1 MASNIETLRSV
12 IKSWRSLDIDGV
24 LEHIHDDL
32 VWNNSGGLKPAL
44 RGKEA
49 MREVLEGFA
58 AIIKEGRW
66 RLFDWAEVGN
76 TVWMEGVEEFFTHD
90 GKHVAI
96 PYAGILEFQD
106 GLIVNWREYFEG
118 RILEDML
125 EGGPM
130 SPEVAAMLDRPE
142 A

>member
-1 MASNIETLRSV
+1 MANNIETLRSV

-96 PYAGILEFQD
+96 PYSGILEFQD

-125 EGGPM
+125 EGAPM